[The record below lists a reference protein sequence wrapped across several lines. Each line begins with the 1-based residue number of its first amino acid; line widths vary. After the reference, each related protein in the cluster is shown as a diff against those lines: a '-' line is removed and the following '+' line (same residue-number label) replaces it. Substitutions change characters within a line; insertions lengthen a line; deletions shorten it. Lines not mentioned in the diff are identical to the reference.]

1 MRLHS
6 SLEAKVLLAFG
17 TAIFV
22 VLVLCGITWSL
33 AANGADAA
41 RQIERTQ
48 QVLRALSQARSATLQ
63 AELSTQSYRITG
75 DGQHLAERDAATSR
89 RDLLLQQIRQLTN
102 DSLPQQ
108 ARWTELRAV
117 VDQRVALSRQIETVR
132 RAQGQEAASALV
144 ATAPLKETRMRTHRL
159 LDAMEQDERLRL
171 EQRSEARERTGQSMQ
186 WVGALATVILSA
198 QLVAT
203 YLMMRRQWRRADSS
217 RQQLEDSE
225 ERLAVTLRS
234 IGEAVMTTDT
244 QGRVTHMNP
253 VAERLTGWPMA
264 QALGR
269 PAQEVLRMAEDADG
283 SPLACPISDVLH
295 SVEPQA
301 RERDLML
308 LSRDGHSHPISM
320 NATPKLDQAGRLRG
334 TVLVFRDVMLERL
347 AQRSIEAQNTWLA
360 ERVQERTAQLHESEA
375 HLRNVTSN
383 VPALIAYVDAGQRYV
398 YANQQYR
405 ERFAPERS
413 DITGCTVAEILGDKR
428 YAMASPLVHSVLQ
441 GEAQTYDWEPFPG
454 VWQVISYVPQ
464 RDAEARVVGYYVL
477 GTDITDRKRAEEEI
491 RGLNGRLELQVRD
504 LERVSRALRTLSA
517 GNRTMLRAQD
527 EDELL
532 RDMCNAIVTVG
543 GYGAAIIWYR
553 DRATGSLLA
562 MAQCSYPGG
571 LAALRVL
578 KVSCDADGFGAG
590 VAGSAVRTGEVSSVG
605 DMAADEA
612 YAPWRHH
619 LAGHRSALGCPLR
632 VGGEVIGTLAIYDP
646 EPDTFDADEITLLSE
661 SADDL
666 AFGIATLRARAERER
681 ERAAMYRLMHFDAL
695 TGLPNQTQFAA
706 ALDAAVAL
714 GHHEGRPFA
723 ALQINI
729 DRLRE
734 VNDALGFSHGDAMLQ
749 EFAERLR
756 LAAPEQALVAR
767 LRGDEFAILI
777 PGGDRQAAAA
787 LAQQVDARL
796 AVPFQI
802 ADIPLDVSFKTGIV
816 LFPEHG
822 ATPHD
827 VFRHMDIALHQARQR
842 GSKHA
847 FFDAE
852 RNLDQPS
859 RLSMASELKQA
870 IDRDQL
876 RLYLQPKVDMRSG
889 RVCGAE
895 ALVRWQHPVRG
906 LVPPGEFIELAEH
919 TGLIKPLTEWML
931 VAVLGLNR
939 DWVTQGCALP
949 IAVNLS
955 ARNLRD
961 EDLLDLIR
969 QLLSSFQTAPG
980 LLELEITEST
990 LMEDATFA
998 LRVLHDLREL
1008 GIPLHIDDFGTG
1020 YSSLSYLQRLPVE
1033 CIKIDQSFVRDMS
1046 RSKDSAT
1053 IVRSTIDLVHDLGR
1067 LIVAEGVE
1075 TAADWAQLAGLGCD
1089 TAQGYFIARPMPAAE
1104 FQAWLQGFVPPAA
1117 PAGLNQQH
1125 RADQAG

>member
-1 MRLHS
+1 MPTAVAS
-6 SLEAKVLLAFG
+6 S
-17 TAIFV
+17 
-22 VLVLCGITWSL
+22 C
-33 AANGADAA
+33 
-41 RQIERTQ
+41 
-48 QVLRALSQARSATLQ
+48 
-63 AELSTQSYRITG
+63 
-75 DGQHLAERDAATSR
+75 
-89 RDLLLQQIRQLTN
+89 
-102 DSLPQQ
+102 
-108 ARWTELRAV
+108 
-117 VDQRVALSRQIETVR
+117 
-132 RAQGQEAASALV
+132 
-144 ATAPLKETRMRTHRL
+144 
-159 LDAMEQDERLRL
+159 
-171 EQRSEARERTGQSMQ
+171 
-186 WVGALATVILSA
+186 
-198 QLVAT
+198 
-203 YLMMRRQWRRADSS
+203 
-217 RQQLEDSE
+217 
-225 ERLAVTLRS
+225 
-234 IGEAVMTTDT
+234 TDR
-244 QGRVTHMNP
+244 QGRVTRMNP
-253 VAERLTGWPMA
+253 VAERLTGWPMVE
-264 QALGR
+264 ALGR
-269 PAQEVLRMAEDADG
+269 PAQEVLRIAEEVDG
-283 SPLACPISDVLH
+283 RPLACPIADVLQ
-295 SVEPQA
+295 SGEPQA
-301 RERDLML
+301 RERGIAL
-308 LSRDGHSHPISM
+308 LARNGSRLPISM
-320 NATPKLDQAGRLRG
+320 NATPKLDHAGQLRG
-334 TVLVFRDVMLERL
+334 TVLVFRDVTLERQ
-347 AQRSIEAQNTWLA
+347 AQRSIEAQNAWLA
-360 ERVQERTAQLHESEA
+360 ERVQERTAQLHESEM

-405 ERFAPERS
+405 ERFAPERA
-413 DITGCTVAEILGDKR
+413 DITGCTVAEILGATR
-428 YAMASPLVHSVLQ
+428 YAMASPLIHRVLR
-441 GEAQTYDWEPFPG
+441 GEPQTYDWEPFPG

-464 RDAEARVVGYYVL
+464 QDAEAHVVGYYVL
-477 GTDITDRKRAEEEI
+477 GTDITERKRAEEEI
-491 RGLNGRLELQVRD
+491 RGLNGRLALQVRD

-527 EDELL
+527 EDDLL
-532 RDMCNAIVTVG
+532 HSMAKAIVTVG

-553 DRATGSLLA
+553 DRATSTLLA
-562 MAQCSYPGG
+562 MAECGYPGG

-578 KVSCDADGFGAG
+578 RVSCDEDGFGAG
-590 VAGSAVRTGEVSSVG
+590 VAGSAVRTGNVSSVG
-605 DMAADEA
+605 DMAADET
-612 YAPWRHH
+612 YIPWRHH
-619 LAGHRSALGCPLR
+619 LAGHRSALGCPLQ
-632 VGGEVIGTLAIYDP
+632 VGGEVIGALAIYDA
-646 EPDTFDADEITLLSE
+646 EPDTFDADQVTLLSE

-666 AFGIATLRARAERER
+666 AFGIATLRARAEQER

-714 GHHEGRPFA
+714 GHHAGQPFA
-723 ALQINI
+723 ALQTYI

-734 VNDALGFSHGDAMLQ
+734 VNDALGFAYGDAMLQ

-777 PGGDRQAAAA
+777 PGGDREAAES
-787 LAQQVDARL
+787 LAQQLDARL
-796 AVPFQI
+796 AAPFQI
-802 ADIPLDVSFKTGIV
+802 ADIPLNVSFKTGIV
-816 LFPEHG
+816 LFPNHG

-827 VFRHMDIALHQARQR
+827 VFRHMDIALHQAKQR

-852 RNLDQPS
+852 RNSNQPS

-876 RLYLQPKVDMRSG
+876 RLFLQPKVDMRSG

-939 DWVTQGCALP
+939 DWAAQGCALP

-961 EDLLDLIR
+961 EDLLDRIR
-969 QLLSSFQTAPG
+969 HLLSSFQTAPG

-990 LMEDATFA
+990 LMEDAPFA
-998 LRVLHDLREL
+998 LAVLHDLRTL

-1067 LIVAEGVE
+1067 LIVAEGIE
-1075 TAADWAQLAGLGCD
+1075 TAQDWDQLARLGCD

-1104 FQAWLQGFVPPAA
+1104 FQAWLRGFVAPAIPGGLDQQHRAA
-1117 PAGLNQQH
+1117 PAG
-1125 RADQAG
+1125 